1 MFGGFFDC
9 YFLFYLDR
17 EIFFFTD
24 SLIRV
29 SDKRPSTILLTL
41 LFKPEFWTVDLYKR
55 MTCEQLPKSKWGLRY
70 NLGSDDANLPG
81 SSREGG
87 EVKKSRGNTL
97 LMAGHQLTARWGEA
111 DWPKER
117 GQLCPTVKC
126 QRRHLIPPPSPVA
139 PHPKPA
145 SGQRVS
151 QRAVRPGQAAT
162 SASSS
167 AHPQR
172 PLPAAHLKPRPR
184 SPPAPPRPGFHGP
197 ASRGSGLPRVPH
209 PHPRPA
215 TLPPYLPPEA
225 AGTARRQAGRF
236 ATLAPGVSHGARR
249 RRSSEAT
256 AVAAAGP
263 GPRSKEAAAAAAAGG
278 AGRGKGEGAGA
289 QAGASPGLGAGIPG
303 RSAGGGRHHSA

>member
-1 MFGGFFDC
+1 M
-9 YFLFYLDR
+9 R
-17 EIFFFTD
+17 
-24 SLIRV
+24 
-29 SDKRPSTILLTL
+29 
-41 LFKPEFWTVDLYKR
+41 
-55 MTCEQLPKSKWGLRY
+55 
-70 NLGSDDANLPG
+70 
-81 SSREGG
+81 GG
-87 EVKKSRGNTL
+87 EKVKRKYPPDGWAPTHSKMGGGGL
-97 LMAGHQLTARWGEA
+97 AKGKGA
-111 DWPKER
+111 D
-117 GQLCPTVKC
+117 CPTVKC

-151 QRAVRPGQAAT
+151 QRGVRPGQAAA

-172 PLPAAHLKPRPR
+172 PLPAALLKPRPR

-197 ASRGSGLPRVPH
+197 ASRGSDLPRVPH

-215 TLPPYLPPEA
+215 TLPPHLPPEA

-263 GPRSKEAAAAAAAGG
+263 GPRSKEAAAAAAAAAAGG
-278 AGRGKGEGAGA
+278 AGRGEGEGAGA